1 MVFKNFIYGVILRVI
16 IITAFTFLASITF
29 INNGFSLLFFIWVVF
44 TLITMGSLVYYC
56 NDINI
61 KVTRFLESIR
71 YADFNS
77 TFSTQNNKGKTFKTM
92 NTAFNEVLNAFK
104 KIRSEAETQNL
115 VLYTVLQHIQT
126 GIISYNSNG
135 RIGIINNSAKKLLG
149 IGQMKN
155 IEDLEVVNSKLYET
169 FKKLGPGQNYLLKTD
184 PETQLSINTTGLKM
198 EGQNW
203 TLVAIQNIQ
212 NELRKHELDAW
223 QNLTKVLRHEIM
235 NSITPISTLISSLNE
250 IIVEDASK
258 MESGD
263 FKIEE
268 ESYQDLCDGLK
279 TIENRSR
286 GLLRFVNAYRE
297 YSNIPETNIRPV
309 NVKILLQSIL
319 QLLKEDFQKDNIEL
333 FCDIKP
339 DEMII
344 NADEE
349 LIEMVLINLLKNAR
363 EALLEQNERNISIR
377 AFNNGQ
383 GLGCIAVTDNGP
395 GIDQSKL
402 ERIFIPFYTT
412 KKEGSGIGLA
422 LARQI
427 MQLHGGDIKTHSEV
441 GKETTFSLH
450 FRA

>member
-1 MVFKNFIYGVILRVI
+1 MVFKNFIIGVIFRVI
-16 IITAFTFLASITF
+16 IITAFTCLACLAF
-29 INNGFSLLFFIWVVF
+29 INDGFSLLFFIWVVF
-44 TLITMGSLVYYC
+44 TLFTMGSLIYYC

-77 TFSTQNNKGKTFKTM
+77 TFSTHNNKGKTFKIM
-92 NTAFNEVLNAFK
+92 NNAFNEVLNAFK

-126 GIISYNSNG
+126 GIISYNSEG

-155 IEDLEVVNSKLYET
+155 IEDLEVVNNKLYET

-184 PETQLSINTTGLKM
+184 PDTQLSINTTGLKM

-212 NELRKHELDAW
+212 NELRKHELEAW

-250 IIVEDASK
+250 IIVEDASQ
-258 MESGD
+258 MDNGD

-297 YSNIPETNIRPV
+297 YSNIPETDIRPV

-333 FCDIKP
+333 LCEVKP
-339 DEMII
+339 DEMMI

-363 EALLEQNERNISIR
+363 EALLQQEKRNIAIK

>member
-1 MVFKNFIYGVILRVI
+1 MVFKNFIFGVTIRVVFM
-16 IITAFTFLASITF
+16 AVF
-29 INNGFSLLFFIWVVF
+29 ISMAAYNYLSTGFSLLFSIWVLFAVIVMF
-44 TLITMGSLVYYC
+44 NLIHYC
-56 NDINI
+56 NDFNK
-61 KVTRFLESIR
+61 KVTKFLESIR

-77 TFSTQNNKGKTFKTM
+77 NFSTNNKKGKTFKTM
-92 NTAFNEVLNAFK
+92 NKAFNEVLNAFK

-126 GIISYNSNG
+126 GIISFNSNG
-135 RIGIINNSAKKLLG
+135 RVGIINNSAKKLLG

-155 IEDLEVVNSKLYET
+155 IEDLEVVNQQLHET
-169 FKKLGPGQNYLLKTD
+169 FTKMRPGQNFLIKTN
-184 PETQLSINTTGLKM
+184 PETQLSINSTGLKM
-198 EGQNW
+198 DGQYW

-235 NSITPISTLISSLNE
+235 NSITPISTLVSSLND
-250 IIVEDASK
+250 IIIEDAVQTEK
-258 MESGD
+258 GD
-263 FKIEE
+263 YSIEE
-268 ESYQDLCDGLK
+268 ESYQDICDGLK

-297 YSNIPETNIRPV
+297 YSNIPETNIEVV
-309 NVKILLQSIL
+309 NVKILLQSIS
-319 QLLKEDFQKDNIEL
+319 QLLKEDFQNEKIEL
-333 FCDIKP
+333 NYEIKP
-339 DEMII
+339 EEMVI

-349 LIEMVLINLLKNAR
+349 LIEMVLINLLKNAK
-363 EALLEQNERNISIR
+363 EALLEQDDRKITVK

-383 GLGCIAVTDNGP
+383 GLGCISVTDNGP
-395 GIDQSKL
+395 GIEQSKL
-402 ERIFIPFYTT
+402 DRIFIPFYTT

-427 MQLHGGDIKTHSEV
+427 MQLHGGDIKIFSTP

-450 FRA
+450 FRV